1 MSLLL
6 SCRRSVGFQKV
17 IVSCVNEVVGLTRFS
32 VVKEPVS
39 PKLLCPLVFLLCSS
53 SSRCDWLARLTSFRL
68 SARKVGVIAR

>member
-39 PKLLCPLVFLLCSS
+39 PKLLCQLVFLL
-53 SSRCDWLARLTSFRL
+53 
-68 SARKVGVIAR
+68 